1 MPLYQPLRGDRAFA
15 AVFRKGS
22 REDGRLVT
30 VRVHTNGLAASRLGF
45 NIGRRLGGA
54 VERNRI
60 RRRLRH
66 IVAQL
71 DPQPGWD
78 LVLIANPRT
87 GSARYAEL
95 KSETQSL
102 LRSAGVPLS
111 GIDSP
116 Q

>member
-15 AVFRKGS
+15 TVFRGGS
-22 REDGRLVT
+22 RVDGRLLT
-30 VRVHTNGLAASRLGF
+30 VRVRTNGLPSSRLGF
-45 NIGRRLGGA
+45 NISKRLGGA

-66 IVAQL
+66 IIAQL

-87 GSARYAEL
+87 SSAGYQEL
-95 KSETQSL
+95 KSEAQGL
-102 LRSAGVPLS
+102 LRSADVPLS
-111 GIDSP
+111 GIDSA